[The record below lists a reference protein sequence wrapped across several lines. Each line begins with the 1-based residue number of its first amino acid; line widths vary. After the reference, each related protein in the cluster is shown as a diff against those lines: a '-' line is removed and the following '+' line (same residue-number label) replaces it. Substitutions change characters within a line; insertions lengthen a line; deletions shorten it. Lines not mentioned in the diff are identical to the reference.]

1 MNNSF
6 ESPEVNN
13 RLWRTFE
20 ERSQRTLVID
30 QLQYLSHIPE
40 EPLPR

>member
-1 MNNSF
+1 MNSSF

-20 ERSQRTLVID
+20 NCSQRYSSNRSIAI
-30 QLQYLSHIPE
+30 YFSYS
-40 EPLPR
+40 